1 MRIELLRSAGCPN
14 AARVRAM
21 VDSCLAELG
30 IVAPVN
36 ERVGAYASPSVLVD
50 GVDVV
55 ARPPGGHER
64 PCCRLDLPDRDQLRT
79 ALRRA
84 APEDS

>member
-1 MRIELLRSAGCPN
+1 MLIELLRAPDCPN
-14 AARVRAM
+14 ATPVRA
-21 VDSCLAELG
+21 VLDECLAELG

-84 APEDS
+84 GPADS